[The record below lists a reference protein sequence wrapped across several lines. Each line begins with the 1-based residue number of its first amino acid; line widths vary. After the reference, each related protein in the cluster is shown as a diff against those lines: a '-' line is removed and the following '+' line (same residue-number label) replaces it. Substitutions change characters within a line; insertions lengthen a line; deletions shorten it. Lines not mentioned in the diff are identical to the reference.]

1 MSGRVLIA
9 SGLLFAC
16 SHEPPP
22 TTAATASPGRSTGPT
37 ATVTAAAATATGT
50 RFCPRETEE
59 VGARPPQG
67 EVLWCEDN
75 DGRKQG
81 PYRAW
86 YESGALEEEGQY
98 KDGKRVG
105 VWRFFDQNGE
115 LRGTRSFQLRVTL
128 KLCVFEKSSR
138 RGLDGALVLVTNIES
153 GDSTTAQTDPFGRA
167 SVVIDSG
174 RGRIEVVGPFPRP
187 EAHVDLT
194 PGSRPVPM
202 PLDGATVQRIVQR
215 GMGRLST
222 AASCA
227 RAPAAGQRSGP

>member
-1 MSGRVLIA
+1 MTGRVLIA
-9 SGLLFAC
+9 SGFLLAC
-16 SHEPPP
+16 SQQPPP
-22 TTAATASPGRSTGPT
+22 TTAATAPPGRSTGPT
-37 ATVTAAAATATGT
+37 ATATAAAATTTAP

-67 EVLWCEDN
+67 EVIWCEDD

-98 KDGKRVG
+98 RDGKRVG
-105 VWRFFDQNGE
+105 VWRFFDPDGE
-115 LRGTRSFQLRVTL
+115 VRGTRTFQLRISM

-138 RGLDGALVLVTNIES
+138 RGLDGALVQVTNIES

-167 SVVIDSG
+167 SVVIDAG

-187 EAHVDLT
+187 EAHVDLA
-194 PGSRPVPM
+194 PGSRPVAM
-202 PLDGATVQRIVQR
+202 PLDSAAVQRIVQR
-215 GMGRLST
+215 GMGRLSSAT
-222 AASCA
+222 SCA
-227 RAPAAGQRSGP
+227 K